1 MHRFAHMRHG
11 GAHILR
17 QRDDIFGGM
26 GAGRHGPRGRGF
38 GDAPEGRDGKRRGG
52 GRIFGHGGLRLVL
65 LTYISEKPS
74 HGYELIKAIEDKL
87 DGTYSPSPGVVY
99 PILTWIEELGY
110 ATIAAT
116 EDGRKLYTI
125 TPAGLE
131 FLTQNADAVADA
143 MGRLERGKARMTDRP
158 PQIVRA
164 IENFKTAL
172 HLRLNREPLTLAE
185 IEAIADI
192 LDEAAKKVE
201 RI

>member
-1 MHRFAHMRHG
+1 M
-11 GAHILR
+11 
-17 QRDDIFGGM
+17 
-26 GAGRHGPRGRGF
+26 
-38 GDAPEGRDGKRRGG
+38 
-52 GRIFGHGGLRLVL
+52 FGHGGLRLVL

-87 DGTYSPSPGVVY
+87 DGAYSPSPGVVY

-125 TPAGLE
+125 TPSGLD
-131 FLTQNADAVADA
+131 FLTENASAVADA
-143 MGRLERGKARMTDRP
+143 MSRLERGKDRKAGRP
-158 PQIVRA
+158 PQIIRA

-172 HLRLNREPLTLAE
+172 HLRLEREPLTEAE

-192 LDEAAKKVE
+192 LDDAAKKVE
-201 RI
+201 RT